1 MNSLIIFMSIGL
13 SIVLVVATIIV
24 WLSKDLLVAILGS
37 ALISL
42 IASIF
47 FLILQAPDVAITEA
61 AIGAGLTTGILLY
74 AMKKAGRYED
84 D

>member
-1 MNSLIIFMSIGL
+1 MNNLILFMGLGL
-13 SIVLVVATIIV
+13 SLVLVVATFVV

-37 ALISL
+37 AVVSL
-42 IASIF
+42 VASIF